1 MSKKTWMIVLAILL
15 VVAIVVVVYFATRP
29 KVEEK
34 VLNFFSWATYI
45 DDATVARFTEQTG
58 IRVNYTTFASNE
70 EMLLKM
76 NSGSN
81 EYDVILASDYAINM
95 LRKDGKLLPLDK
107 EKLPN
112 YANLDPAFLGQ
123 YYDENN
129 EYTVP
134 YTAGTPLIVY
144 NPDRVDIEI
153 TGYKDLWNP
162 ALKDS
167 VVIID
172 DARNIIGITLKTLG
186 YSFNTTDDGQL
197 AQARE
202 KLMQLRPNIRS
213 FNYDTPHND
222 LISGEVSVGYMFT
235 PFVLLAMDEMPNLKV
250 VYPKE
255 GMGFGIDS
263 LVISA
268 SAPHP
273 DNAHVLLNFLLDSQV
288 AGNTAAMQYYLSP
301 VATAYEFIPEY
312 LRDNPAIRIPPEIL
326 GETEFIMDLGEYESK
341 YQEIWAEFKLQ

>member
-1 MSKKTWMIVLAILL
+1 MKKLLSVLLALFLL
-15 VVAIVVVVYFATRP
+15 TSLTLPLANAE
-29 KVEEK
+29 EEK

-76 NSGSN
+76 TMTGN

-112 YANLDPAFLGQ
+112 YGNLDPDFLGQ

-144 NPDRVDIEI
+144 NPDLVDIEI
-153 TGYKDLWNP
+153 TGYEDLWNS

-186 YSFNTTDDGQL
+186 YSFNTTNDGQL

-202 KLMQLRPNIRS
+202 KLMKLRPNVRS

-268 SAPHP
+268 NAPHP

-288 AGNTAAMQYYLSP
+288 AGNTAGMQYYLSP
-301 VATAYEFIPEY
+301 VATAYEYIPEY
-312 LRDNPAIRIPPEIL
+312 LRDNPAIRIPKEIL

>member
-76 NSGSN
+76 TMTGND
-81 EYDVILASDYAINM
+81 YDVILASDYAINM

-107 EKLPN
+107 GKLPN
-112 YANLDPAFLGQ
+112 YVNLDPAFLGQ

-144 NPDRVDIEI
+144 NPDLVDIEI
-153 TGYKDLWNP
+153 TGYEDLWNP

>member
-76 NSGSN
+76 TMTGND
-81 EYDVILASDYAINM
+81 YDVILASDYAINM

-144 NPDRVDIEI
+144 NPDLVDIEI
-153 TGYKDLWNP
+153 TGYEDLWNP

-326 GETEFIMDLGEYESK
+326 GETEFIKDLGEYESK

>member
-1 MSKKTWMIVLAILL
+1 MRKLLSLLLASLL
-15 VVAIVVVVYFATRP
+15 LLGLMPALA
-29 KVEEK
+29 EEEP
-34 VLNFFSWATYI
+34 VLNVFSWATYI
-45 DDATVARFTEQTG
+45 DDATIARFTQETG
-58 IRVNYTTFASNE
+58 IKINYSYFLTNE

-76 NSGSN
+76 QGAEND
-81 EYDVILASDYAINM
+81 YDVILASDYALNM
-95 LRKDGKLLPLDK
+95 LRKDGKLLKLDK
-107 EKLPN
+107 ELLPN
-112 YANLDPAFLGQ
+112 YKNLDPDFLSK

-144 NPDRVDIEI
+144 NPQQVDIEI
-153 TGYKDLWNP
+153 TGYEDLWNP

-167 VVIID
+167 IVVID

-186 YSFNTTDDGQL
+186 YSFNTTDDKQL
-197 AQARE
+197 EEARE
-202 KLMQLRPNIRS
+202 KLFKLRPNIRA

-222 LISGEVSVGYMFT
+222 LISGDVSVGYMFT
-235 PFVLLAMDEMPNLKV
+235 PFVLLAMDADPSLKV

-273 DNAHVLLNFLLDSQV
+273 ANAHKLLNFLLDAQV

-301 VATAYEFIPEY
+301 VAAAYEFIPEY
-312 LRDNPAIRIPPEIL
+312 LRNNPAVSIPKDIL
-326 GETEFIMDLGEYESK
+326 GETEFIMDLGPYESK
-341 YQEIWAEFKLQ
+341 YQEIWSEFKLQ

>member
-1 MSKKTWMIVLAILL
+1 MKKLLSVLLALFLL
-15 VVAIVVVVYFATRP
+15 TSLTLPLANAE
-29 KVEEK
+29 EEK

-76 NSGSN
+76 TMTGN

-112 YANLDPAFLGQ
+112 YGNLDPAFLGQ

-144 NPDRVDIEI
+144 NPDLVDIEI
-153 TGYKDLWNP
+153 TGYEDLWNP

-186 YSFNTTDDGQL
+186 YSFNTTNNEQL

-202 KLMQLRPNIRS
+202 KLMKLRPNVRS

-268 SAPHP
+268 NAPHP

-288 AGNTAAMQYYLSP
+288 AGNTAGMQYYLSP
-301 VATAYEFIPEY
+301 VATAYEYIPEY
-312 LRDNPAIRIPPEIL
+312 LRDNPAIRIPKEIL

>member
-1 MSKKTWMIVLAILL
+1 
-15 VVAIVVVVYFATRP
+15 
-29 KVEEK
+29 
-34 VLNFFSWATYI
+34 
-45 DDATVARFTEQTG
+45 
-58 IRVNYTTFASNE
+58 
-70 EMLLKM
+70 
-76 NSGSN
+76 
-81 EYDVILASDYAINM
+81 VILASDYAINM

-144 NPDRVDIEI
+144 NPDLVDIEI
-153 TGYKDLWNP
+153 TGYEDLWNP

-326 GETEFIMDLGEYESK
+326 GETEFIKDLGEYESK

>member
-1 MSKKTWMIVLAILL
+1 MKKLLSLLLALMML
-15 VVAIVVVVYFATRP
+15 FSLGLTLAQAE
-29 KVEEK
+29 EEK
-34 VLNFFSWATYI
+34 VLNLFTWATYI
-45 DDATVARFTEQTG
+45 DDGTVAKFTEQTG
-58 IRVNYTTFASNE
+58 IKINYTTFASNE

-76 NSGSN
+76 ASSGN

-95 LRKDGKLLPLDK
+95 LRKDEKLQKLDK
-107 EKLPN
+107 ELLPN
-112 YANLDPAFLGQ
+112 YQNLDHEFLGQ

-134 YTAGTPLIVY
+134 YTAGTPLIVV
-144 NPDRVDIEI
+144 NPALTDLEI
-153 TGYKDLWNP
+153 TGYEDLWNP
-162 ALKDS
+162 ALKDNI
-167 VVIID
+167 VLID

-186 YSFNTTDDGQL
+186 YSFNTTNDEEL

-202 KLMQLRPNIRS
+202 KLMQLRPNVRA

-222 LISGEVSVGYMFT
+222 MISGEVAVGYMFT
-235 PFVLLAMDEMPNLKV
+235 PFVLLAMDGNPDLKV

-263 LVISA
+263 LVIPA
-268 SAPHP
+268 NAPHP
-273 DNAHVLLNFLLDSQV
+273 KNAHALLNFLLDSEV
-288 AGNTAAMQYYLSP
+288 AGNTVAWQYYLSP

-312 LRDNPAIRIPPEIL
+312 LRENPAIKIPKEIL
-326 GETEFIMDLGEYESK
+326 GETEFIMDVGEYESK

>member
-1 MSKKTWMIVLAILL
+1 MKKLVSMLLALL
-15 VVAIVVVVYFATRP
+15 LLAGLALPLARAE
-29 KVEEK
+29 EEK
-34 VLNFFSWATYI
+34 VLNLFTWATYI
-45 DDATVARFTEQTG
+45 DDATVAKFTEQTG
-58 IRVNYTTFASNE
+58 IKVNYATFASNE

-76 NSGSN
+76 AMTGND
-81 EYDVILASDYAINM
+81 YDVILASDYAINM
-95 LRKDGKLLPLDK
+95 LRKEGKLLPLNK
-107 EKLPN
+107 ELLPN
-112 YANLDPAFLGQ
+112 YQNLDPAFLGQ

-144 NPDRVDIEI
+144 NPDMTDIEI
-153 TGYKDLWNP
+153 TGYEDLWNP
-162 ALKDS
+162 AFKDS
-167 VVIID
+167 IVLID
-172 DARNIIGITLKTLG
+172 DARNIVGITLKTLG
-186 YSFNTTDDGQL
+186 YSFNTTNDAEL

-202 KLMQLRPNIRS
+202 KLFQLRPNVRT

-235 PFVLLAMDEMPNLKV
+235 PFVLLAMDSNPNLKV

-263 LVISA
+263 LVIPVD
-268 SAPHP
+268 APHP
-273 DNAHVLLNFLLDSQV
+273 ENAHILLNFLLDSEV

-312 LRDNPAIRIPPEIL
+312 LRDNPAIRIPKEIL
-326 GETEFIMDLGEYESK
+326 GETEFIRDVGEYESK

>member
-1 MSKKTWMIVLAILL
+1 MKKLLSVMLAFLL
-15 VVAIVVVVYFATRP
+15 LTSLTLPLASAE
-29 KVEEK
+29 EEK

-76 NSGSN
+76 TMTGND
-81 EYDVILASDYAINM
+81 YDVILASDYAINM

-144 NPDRVDIEI
+144 NPDLVDIEI
-153 TGYKDLWNP
+153 TGYEDLWNP

>member
-107 EKLPN
+107 GKLPN
-112 YANLDPAFLGQ
+112 YVNLDPAFLGQ

>member
-1 MSKKTWMIVLAILL
+1 MKKILSGILALALL
-15 VVAIVVVVYFATRP
+15 VGLSLPVVQAE
-29 KVEEK
+29 EEK

-45 DDATVARFTEQTG
+45 DDDTVAKFTEQTG
-58 IRVNYTTFASNE
+58 IKINYTTFASNE

-76 NSGSN
+76 SMSSN
-81 EYDVILASDYAINM
+81 EYDVILASDYAINT
-95 LRKDGKLLPLDK
+95 LRKQDKLQKLNKDL
-107 EKLPN
+107 LPN
-112 YANLDPAFLGQ
+112 YANLDPAFLSQ

-144 NPDRVDIEI
+144 NPDLVDIEI
-153 TGYKDLWNP
+153 TGYEDLWNP

-167 VVIID
+167 IVIID
-172 DARNIIGITLKTLG
+172 DARNIVGITLKTLG
-186 YSFNTTDDGQL
+186 YSFNTTDEKEL
-197 AQARE
+197 MEAKE
-202 KLMQLRPNIRS
+202 KLMSLRPNIRA

-222 LISGEVSVGYMFT
+222 MISGEVSVGYMFT
-235 PFVLLAMDEMPNLKV
+235 PFVLLAMDGNADLKV

-263 LVISA
+263 LVIPA
-268 SAPHP
+268 NAPHP
-273 DNAHVLLNFLLDSQV
+273 ENAHALLNFLLDSEV
-288 AGNTAAMQYYLSP
+288 AGNTAGMQYYLSP

-312 LRDNPAIRIPPEIL
+312 LRDNPAIRIPKEIL
-326 GETEFIMDLGEYESK
+326 GETEFIMDVGEYESK